1 MGAFEPVPS
10 GLTPM
15 AAAAARNALPR
26 SGGITPAAFGS
37 SPTKPRLPAQERCA
51 LPLMCSRKA
60 ASPDESM
67 LQAAHLK
74 YLSKPPPIA
83 RPPLPPRRRF
93 GATPKAKAGGAA
105 TAGRTGII
113 GGGGGIGGP
122 AAGLELRLL
131 LLLLL
136 LLLEWL
142 LLRLRFLE
150 LSCLLRF
157 LCLLRFSCLPERC
170 FLSRLLDEDLCR
182 EDDLCFFLCFFESLW
197 SLSMSRLR
205 LLASLARAS
214 PCSICFAF
222 VLS

>member
-15 AAAAARNALPR
+15 AAAAARNALPT

-37 SPTKPRLPAQERCA
+37 SPTKPRLPAHFRCA
-51 LPLMCSRKA
+51 LPQMCSRKA

-83 RPPLPPRRRF
+83 SPPLPPRRRF
-93 GATPKAKAGGAA
+93 GAIPKTNAGGAA

-122 AAGLELRLL
+122 AAGLELRLRLRL

-136 LLLEWL
+136 LLLERL

-150 LSCLLRF
+150 LLCLLRF
-157 LCLLRFSCLPERC
+157 RFSCLPERC
-170 FLSRLLDEDLCR
+170 FLSRLLEEDLCR
-182 EDDLCFFLCFFESLW
+182 EDDLCFFLCFLEALW

-214 PCSICFAF
+214 PCSILF
-222 VLS
+222 